1 LAVRIDGALSKDQ
14 ILELYLNE
22 IFFGARSYGIVA
34 AAQSYFG
41 KRLDQL
47 TAEEVAYLAGLPKE
61 PSNLHPVR
69 DYDDAVNRRNYV
81 LREMRENGHLTW
93 EEASEARERPLVTL
107 LGQAPDPEAGAEEEE
122 TPELAG
128 LGFFTSEVRR
138 QVISEFGRPS
148 LYEGG
153 ITVRATVD
161 PRLQMLAGK
170 ALRRGLESYDR
181 RQGLWRGPVARVE
194 MPEGEVP
201 SWDPVL
207 EQVEAPR
214 DIEGWHLALVL
225 GVDDEAATVA
235 IEGRAET
242 ARLELNGERWIKAR
256 MIDGQRASAP
266 RRSVDLWARGDVVY
280 VEQDAEDPA
289 DWDMRQ
295 LPEVQGA
302 FMAMDPET
310 GRVLALWGGFS
321 FGQSVFN
328 RATQALRQPGSSF
341 KPFVYAA
348 ALDAGYTPAT
358 VVNDAPVA
366 VRLAGETWRPK
377 NSDNR
382 AYGPMPMRRGLEL
395 SRNLMTVRIAQQVG
409 MRRVADYAERFGVY
423 EDMPLH
429 LAFSLGAGETT
440 LYDMV
445 AAYGMFA
452 NGGKRVRPTVVDR
465 IQDRRGR
472 TIYRHDPRSCRGC
485 TQPQLASAAPA
496 AGEAA
501 LVDAEPVSDVAT
513 MPVLYDE
520 RPQIMDAS
528 TARQIVSMLEGVVNR
543 GTASKTVG
551 GTGLPLA
558 GKTGTTNDARD
569 AWFVGFSPN
578 LVAGCFIGFDQ
589 PRSLGKRAYGGTLCG
604 PVFKEFMVAA
614 LEGMDNL
621 GTFEIETYD
630 SEFITVKIDRE
641 TGERLPDDAVG
652 PNVVTEVYR
661 RGEEP
666 VLFAA
671 APVIQNDAALFG
683 SDF

>member
-1 LAVRIDGALSKDQ
+1 
-14 ILELYLNE
+14 
-22 IFFGARSYGIVA
+22 
-34 AAQSYFG
+34 
-41 KRLDQL
+41 
-47 TAEEVAYLAGLPKE
+47 
-61 PSNLHPVR
+61 
-69 DYDDAVNRRNYV
+69 DAMARRNYV

-93 EEASEARERPLVTL
+93 DDAQAAKDSPLVTL
-107 LGQAPDPEAGAEEEE
+107 LGQPPEPEPEVEEAPEEV
-122 TPELAG
+122 AG
-128 LGFFTSEVRR
+128 LGFFSSEVRR
-138 QVISEFGRPS
+138 QVISEFGRKS

-161 PRLQMLAGK
+161 PRLQTLAGK

-181 RQGLWRGPVARVE
+181 RQGLWRGPVAQVD
-194 MPEGEVP
+194 MPDGDVP
-201 SWDPVL
+201 DWDAVL
-207 EQVEAPR
+207 KRVEAPR
-214 DIEGWHLALVL
+214 DIDGWHLALVL
-225 GVDDEAATVA
+225 DVDDEAATIA
-235 IEGRAET
+235 IEGRGET
-242 ARLELNGERWIKAR
+242 VRLELNGERWIKAR
-256 MIDGQRASAP
+256 LIDDRRAGAP
-266 RRSVDLWARGDVVY
+266 RRGGDLWARGDVVY

-321 FGQSVFN
+321 YDQSVFN

-377 NSDNR
+377 NSDGR

-409 MRRVADYAERFGVY
+409 MRSVADYAERFGVY

-485 TQPQLASAAPA
+485 TQPQLAKAEDPERASNAAVV
-496 AGEAA
+496 
-501 LVDAEPVSDVAT
+501 VDAQPVSNVAT
-513 MPVLYDE
+513 LPVLYDE
-520 RPQIMDAS
+520 RPQIMNAS

-558 GKTGTTNDARD
+558 GKTGTTNDSRD

-589 PRSLGKRAYGGTLCG
+589 PRTLGKRAYGGTLCG

-614 LEGMDNL
+614 LKGMDNL
-621 GTFEIETYD
+621 GTFEVETYD

-641 TGERLPDDAVG
+641 TGERLPDYAVG

-666 VLFAA
+666 TLYAA
-671 APVIQNDAALFG
+671 APVLQSDAALFG
-683 SDF
+683 SDFVGGALPYSLDEPIEEDTPTTDASGNERPRRPSPPSGGTIGLGTGGLY

>member
-1 LAVRIDGALSKDQ
+1 
-14 ILELYLNE
+14 
-22 IFFGARSYGIVA
+22 
-34 AAQSYFG
+34 
-41 KRLDQL
+41 
-47 TAEEVAYLAGLPKE
+47 
-61 PSNLHPVR
+61 
-69 DYDDAVNRRNYV
+69 
-81 LREMRENGHLTW
+81 
-93 EEASEARERPLVTL
+93 
-107 LGQAPDPEAGAEEEE
+107 
-122 TPELAG
+122 
-128 LGFFTSEVRR
+128 
-138 QVISEFGRPS
+138 
-148 LYEGG
+148 
-153 ITVRATVD
+153 
-161 PRLQMLAGK
+161 
-170 ALRRGLESYDR
+170 
-181 RQGLWRGPVARVE
+181 
-194 MPEGEVP
+194 
-201 SWDPVL
+201 
-207 EQVEAPR
+207 
-214 DIEGWHLALVL
+214 
-225 GVDDEAATVA
+225 
-235 IEGRAET
+235 
-242 ARLELNGERWIKAR
+242 
-256 MIDGQRASAP
+256 
-266 RRSVDLWARGDVVY
+266 
-280 VEQDAEDPA
+280 
-289 DWDMRQ
+289 
-295 LPEVQGA
+295 
-302 FMAMDPET
+302 
-310 GRVLALWGGFS
+310 
-321 FGQSVFN
+321 VFN

-377 NSDNR
+377 NSDGR

-409 MRRVADYAERFGVY
+409 MRSVADYAERFGVY

-485 TQPQLASAAPA
+485 TQPQLAKAEDPERASNAAVV
-496 AGEAA
+496 
-501 LVDAEPVSDVAT
+501 VDAQPVSNVAT
-513 MPVLYDE
+513 LPVLYDE
-520 RPQIMDAS
+520 RPQIMNAS

-558 GKTGTTNDARD
+558 GKTGTTNDSRD

-589 PRSLGKRAYGGTLCG
+589 PRTLGKRAYGGTLCG

-614 LEGMDNL
+614 LKGMDNL
-621 GTFEIETYD
+621 GTFEVETYD

-641 TGERLPDDAVG
+641 TGERLPDYAVG

-666 VLFAA
+666 TLYAA
-671 APVIQNDAALFG
+671 APVLQSDAALFG
-683 SDF
+683 SDFVGGALPYSLDEPIEEDTPTTDTSGNERPRRPSSPSGGTIGLGTGGLY

>member
-1 LAVRIDGALSKDQ
+1 
-14 ILELYLNE
+14 
-22 IFFGARSYGIVA
+22 
-34 AAQSYFG
+34 
-41 KRLDQL
+41 
-47 TAEEVAYLAGLPKE
+47 
-61 PSNLHPVR
+61 
-69 DYDDAVNRRNYV
+69 
-81 LREMRENGHLTW
+81 
-93 EEASEARERPLVTL
+93 
-107 LGQAPDPEAGAEEEE
+107 
-122 TPELAG
+122 
-128 LGFFTSEVRR
+128 
-138 QVISEFGRPS
+138 
-148 LYEGG
+148 
-153 ITVRATVD
+153 
-161 PRLQMLAGK
+161 
-170 ALRRGLESYDR
+170 
-181 RQGLWRGPVARVE
+181 
-194 MPEGEVP
+194 
-201 SWDPVL
+201 
-207 EQVEAPR
+207 
-214 DIEGWHLALVL
+214 
-225 GVDDEAATVA
+225 
-235 IEGRAET
+235 
-242 ARLELNGERWIKAR
+242 
-256 MIDGQRASAP
+256 
-266 RRSVDLWARGDVVY
+266 
-280 VEQDAEDPA
+280 
-289 DWDMRQ
+289 
-295 LPEVQGA
+295 
-302 FMAMDPET
+302 
-310 GRVLALWGGFS
+310 
-321 FGQSVFN
+321 
-328 RATQALRQPGSSF
+328 
-341 KPFVYAA
+341 
-348 ALDAGYTPAT
+348 
-358 VVNDAPVA
+358 
-366 VRLAGETWRPK
+366 
-377 NSDNR
+377 
-382 AYGPMPMRRGLEL
+382 
-395 SRNLMTVRIAQQVG
+395 
-409 MRRVADYAERFGVY
+409 
-423 EDMPLH
+423 
-429 LAFSLGAGETT
+429 
-440 LYDMV
+440 
-445 AAYGMFA
+445 
-452 NGGKRVRPTVVDR
+452 
-465 IQDRRGR
+465 RRGR

-683 SDF
+683 SDFVGGALPYSLDDPDEDTPSAGASDNNRPRRPSPPSGGTIGLGTGGLY